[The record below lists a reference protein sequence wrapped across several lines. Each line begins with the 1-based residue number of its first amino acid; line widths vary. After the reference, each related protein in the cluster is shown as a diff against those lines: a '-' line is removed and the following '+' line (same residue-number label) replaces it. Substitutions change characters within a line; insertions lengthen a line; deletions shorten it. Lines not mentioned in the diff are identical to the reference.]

1 MTGDHTAYVEVLAHV
16 NCGDCGE
23 YWGLSDISEA
33 EIEAREWTCPHC
45 DWTADVAE
53 TVRED

>member
-23 YWGLSDISEA
+23 YWGLSDIAET

-45 DWTADVAE
+45 GWTADVAE